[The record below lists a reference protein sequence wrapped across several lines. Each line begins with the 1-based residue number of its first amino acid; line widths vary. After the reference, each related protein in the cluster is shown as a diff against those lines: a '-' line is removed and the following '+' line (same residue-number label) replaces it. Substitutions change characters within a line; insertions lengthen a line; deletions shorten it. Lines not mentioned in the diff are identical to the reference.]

1 MATVRR
7 PVAEGTRQLSA
18 QTLAWLAERP
28 VIRMLV
34 RRVWETLSELER
46 AGHDPGAL
54 AALRAILLAHQPPT
68 RAGRCRAC
76 PRLGWRR
83 WWRRPAF
90 PCGVW
95 MSTHFRLQG
104 FFSDTRTSGA
114 VAAHCGRD
122 AGSRE

>member
-7 PVAEGTRQLSA
+7 PVAEETRQLSA
-18 QTLAWLAERP
+18 QTLAWLAERT

-68 RAGRCRAC
+68 RAGRCRTC

-95 MSTHFRLQG
+95 ISTHLRLQG
-104 FFSDTRTSGA
+104 FFSDTRAPGA